1 MFKLSCINF
10 IKFLIIFSVKSKVR
24 GNLEI
29 YHAYVRDLDA
39 STTSEPDWEVVDSE
53 TSGINGVK
61 FDQKKKSKT
70 NF

>member
-1 MFKLSCINF
+1 MKIVSNHEN
-10 IKFLIIFSVKSKVR
+10 FSVKSKVR

-53 TSGINGVK
+53 TSGTNGVRI
-61 FDQKKKSKT
+61 F
-70 NF
+70 